1 MTDFFLLLNFFHV
14 SNKNSQISTDL
25 IKAESQLLI
34 QIFFHMFYI
43 KVLHKFVTLE
53 KKTSS

>member
-34 QIFFHMFYI
+34 QIFLSH
-43 KVLHKFVTLE
+43 VLYKSLT
-53 KKTSS
+53 